1 MCKYVARSAAA
12 VTRENVAIS
21 LSINRQPLTSKTASR
36 LSLQQRR
43 CPRSLWRAD
52 RGFDRK
58 KVSMS
63 VNLAMPVLVVED
75 SETTGKIIRNLL
87 MLAGFKHVDAA
98 SGGTTALARLGE
110 KEYGLV
116 ISDWNMQPMSGY
128 ELLKEIRADPARKEL
143 PFIMVT
149 AQSTTANVTAAKE
162 AGVNDY
168 IVKPFT
174 AETLKRK
181 IAAVCGSRG
190 MSLLTEAAN

>member
-1 MCKYVARSAAA
+1 MKKPQ
-12 VTRENVAIS
+12 ES
-21 LSINRQPLTSKTASR
+21 LESR
-36 LSLQQRR
+36 PGLR
-43 CPRSLWRAD
+43 PE
-52 RGFDRK
+52 

-149 AQSTTANVTAAKE
+149 AQSTTENVTAAKE

-181 IAAVCGSRG
+181 IEGVCGSRG
-190 MSLLTEAAN
+190 MSLLTEATD